1 MRDKIIGGA
10 MITLMILGFV
20 FLLGIIETLIETY
33 A

>member
-1 MRDKIIGGA
+1 MRDKLIGGA
-10 MITLMILGFV
+10 MLTLMVLGFI